1 MSNILPGA
9 QDEPEEDVLADIDVP
24 VYTSRLYEL
33 NIQAQDTVKE
43 FALHDIDDEERLE
56 KKRIAMHDAFTELY
70 NEIAMFSQQIMG
82 EEFDIAYL
90 RERASHAEGEQ
101 KEQLENAIEELM
113 AQSQRNL
120 ADIWMAK
127 VMAWLHQAAA
137 ASGPFIEDDNKE
149 KEKSASIQLAAVY
162 TMLEKPFSAIP
173 AKVDGTQKLRR
184 VALGHQTHHLMS
196 QGLDAADKQLSD
208 ILGRNK
214 SAEAEFFDEFL
225 NELVGQ
231 ESTFRQA
238 FNPFDELL
246 WRDILSS
253 FIFERATDLYN
264 EALPHFQKS
273 KKSNKQRI
281 QLIKAWKQNTAGL
294 SEVYLAMTYNDIAD
308 AQMRAGN
315 LEDASKLYSVSSD
328 AFSRAEKC
336 FREVLSLQ
344 TNAEQSRVDKEQK
357 KAQAYF
363 CSAEAAV
370 RSFEDLIVVNNKKEA
385 QVVLKEI
392 VKDLKKAEKLSKT
405 RELTAAI
412 QENLKTFSFVA
423 DLLKKPGDISG
434 ITAQI
439 SFAKDLRKT
448 GLIHIVNKALDDAH
462 SHMSRSPADAL
473 DAIREG
479 LDSLGILLSLE
490 AEDDEVGSLRNK
502 TLAILN
508 HVKYVIQFQLSS
520 ELKHGVKFVMSRILE
535 NLHAAEAASYYKVIG
550 EKEPAEEMTDLGRL
564 ALATAYASEAQVF
577 GNQADQWA
585 FRAQIERMSTFQK
598 LQDELAILEDDDS
611 IDGVLMAHENTI
623 ERIKQAVAAF
633 ESAANELNAVKGN
646 EIRKNNN
653 VEAQVTQL
661 RGVVMKYKGDLS
673 RLMGAKSDFM
683 AEFHYRKGDLS
694 KAQRHYSD
702 ANDQLREAVG
712 NYTVAAQVF
721 QQLGD
726 AQAAQSVDTKA
737 KTTDLLARTVWDNR
751 QKIGMDQEPT
761 IKGDAE
767 LSALYQG
774 STGH

>member
-1 MSNILPGA
+1 MRIIG
-9 QDEPEEDVLADIDVP
+9 I
-24 VYTSRLYEL
+24 
-33 NIQAQDTVKE
+33 I
-43 FALHDIDDEERLE
+43 
-56 KKRIAMHDAFTELY
+56 KKR
-70 NEIAMFSQQIMG
+70 N
-82 EEFDIAYL
+82 
-90 RERASHAEGEQ
+90 
-101 KEQLENAIEELM
+101 
-113 AQSQRNL
+113 
-120 ADIWMAK
+120 
-127 VMAWLHQAAA
+127 
-137 ASGPFIEDDNKE
+137 
-149 KEKSASIQLAAVY
+149 
-162 TMLEKPFSAIP
+162 
-173 AKVDGTQKLRR
+173 
-184 VALGHQTHHLMS
+184 
-196 QGLDAADKQLSD
+196 
-208 ILGRNK
+208 
-214 SAEAEFFDEFL
+214 
-225 NELVGQ
+225 
-231 ESTFRQA
+231 
-238 FNPFDELL
+238 
-246 WRDILSS
+246 
-253 FIFERATDLYN
+253 
-264 EALPHFQKS
+264 
-273 KKSNKQRI
+273 
-281 QLIKAWKQNTAGL
+281 
-294 SEVYLAMTYNDIAD
+294 
-308 AQMRAGN
+308 
-315 LEDASKLYSVSSD
+315 
-328 AFSRAEKC
+328 
-336 FREVLSLQ
+336 
-344 TNAEQSRVDKEQK
+344 
-357 KAQAYF
+357 
-363 CSAEAAV
+363 
-370 RSFEDLIVVNNKKEA
+370 
-385 QVVLKEI
+385 VLKEI
-392 VKDLKKAEKLSKT
+392 VNDLKKAEKLSKT

-448 GLIHIVNKALDDAH
+448 GLIQTVNKALDDAH
-462 SHMSRSPADAL
+462 SHMSRNPADAL

-490 AEDDEVGSLRNK
+490 AEDEEVGSLRNK

-550 EKEPAEEMTDLGRL
+550 EKGPAEEMTDLGRL

-577 GNQADQWA
+577 GTQADQWA
-585 FRAQIERMSTFQK
+585 FRAQIERMNTFQK
-598 LQDELAILEDDDS
+598 LQDELAMLEDDDS

-623 ERIKQAVAAF
+623 NRIKQAVAAF
-633 ESAANELNAVKGN
+633 ESAANELSAVKGN

-673 RLMGAKSDFM
+673 RLLGAKSDFM

-774 STGH
+774 STGQ